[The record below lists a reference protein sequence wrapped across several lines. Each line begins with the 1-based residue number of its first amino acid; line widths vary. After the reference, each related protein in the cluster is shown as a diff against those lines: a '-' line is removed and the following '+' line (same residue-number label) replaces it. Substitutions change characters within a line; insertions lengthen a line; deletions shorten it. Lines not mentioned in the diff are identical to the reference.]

1 MLESGKEN
9 PEQGQFLELG
19 KVGRAFGLRGE
30 LRIYP
35 YNPLSDSLEQIK
47 TIYLGSSDNKEIK
60 EVKIINLRRHK
71 DFFLVQLEGIEDRTQ
86 AERFRNWKVLVN
98 KDLLPALPEGEYYW
112 FQLIGLKVFLEN
124 EQEVGEVIRI
134 EETNSQLGGN
144 DILVV
149 EHNGEEVM
157 LPFCATVIKKVEIE
171 QKRIIVSGFE
181 NYKG

>member
-9 PEQGQFLELG
+9 LKPGQFLEFG
-19 KVGRAFGLRGE
+19 KTGRAFGLNGE

-47 TIYLGSSDNKEIK
+47 TIYLSSSDNKEINEFK
-60 EVKIINLRRHK
+60 MVKVRRHK
-71 DFFLVQLEGIEDRTQ
+71 DFFLVQLEGINDRTQ
-86 AERFRNWKVLVN
+86 AERFRNCKVLIN
-98 KDLLPALPEGEYYW
+98 KDQLPSLPKGEYYW

-124 EQEVGEVIRI
+124 EKEVGEVIRV
-134 EETNSQLGGN
+134 EETNSELGGN

-157 LPFCATVIKKVEIE
+157 IPFCATVIKKVEIE
-171 QKRIIVSGFE
+171 QKRIIITAFE
-181 NYKG
+181 DYKE